1 MSFSFV
7 YIGDDKVMIPKNSF
21 HAEELGWH
29 CAGDP
34 FAKVRGLGIDL
45 GGVQKVRD
53 WIRATFP
60 TGTYRMFAD
69 STWFLYERD
78 ATLCILR
85 WS

>member
-1 MSFSFV
+1 VSSFV
-7 YIGDDKVMIPKNSF
+7 YIDDVKVIVPDDPF

-34 FAKVRGLGIDL
+34 FAKAYHLHYTL
-45 GGVQKVRD
+45 SGVQEIRD

-69 STWFLYERD
+69 TTWFLYERD
-78 ATLCILR
+78 AMLCILR
-85 WS
+85 WA